1 MRRKTGTVTDS
12 ALRTGTVT
20 VSETVAVPVL
30 LGARLETVA
39 VPVSTVMWLFSH
51 SGRTENRGG
60 RATVVCSPADHKHV
74 TDTAS
79 HCHSMTC
86 AIIPRLAKAGRSFA
100 ELGAVPRFV

>member
-1 MRRKTGTVTDS
+1 MRRKTGTVTES

-20 VSETVAVPVL
+20 VSKTVAVPVFF
-30 LGARLETVA
+30 GVGLETVA
-39 VPVSTVMWLFSH
+39 VPVFADMWLLSH

-74 TDTAS
+74 SETAS
-79 HCHSMTC
+79 HYDSMTC
-86 AIIPRLAKAGRSFA
+86 TIIPQPAKAGRSFA